1 MNRDADYKVKKLMI
15 DGKLCWWTELKP
27 TNTDRYNLP
36 RRYCPF
42 CGEEVY
48 TLDRGIL
55 IGSNN
60 VLFPNVFCHVEC
72 VPNGITEEVMLF
84 VKKHYEESRDFL
96 EEALA
101 FGKPWFS
108 YINL

>member
-27 TNTDRYNLP
+27 TNTDRYNFP
-36 RRYCPF
+36 QRYCPF

-60 VLFPNVFCHVEC
+60 VLFPNVSCHVEC